1 MKKQLLL
8 LLVCVLLL
16 TGCKPVLKTV
26 YGIKNPKPTTKEVA
40 QKFLDK
46 KRIEGK
52 VLYYKDAKSFSSVL
66 GKIKIPD
73 AQFFNKKGEL
83 VEFRKTASECT
94 NDVTVFLED
103 LKELEGLPL
112 KEGMDLA
119 TLLKFTTDAKGN
131 AVRPNADA
139 DMTVVINWATYM
151 GSLNKTVFEWV
162 EVLQQIEKE
171 HKNINVD
178 YYLLNLDMLESW
190 EDVELLTGKK

>member
-8 LLVCVLLL
+8 LVCIMLFAS
-16 TGCKPVLKTV
+16 CKPVLKTL
-26 YGIKNPKPTTKEVA
+26 YGIKNPKLTTKEVT
-40 QKFLDK
+40 QRFLDK
-46 KRIEGK
+46 KKLEGK
-52 VLYYKDAKSFSSVL
+52 VLYYKGAESYILAQKTITL
-66 GKIKIPD
+66 PD
-73 AQFFNKKGEL
+73 AQFFNKEGEL
-83 VEFRKTASECT
+83 VEFRNTASECT
-94 NDVTVFLED
+94 NDVTVFLEG
-103 LKELEGLPL
+103 LNELEDLPL
-112 KEGMDLA
+112 KKGMDLA
-119 TLLKFTTDAKGN
+119 TLLKFTTDEKGN
-131 AVRPNADA
+131 VVHPNADA

>member
-8 LLVCVLLL
+8 LVCIMLFAS
-16 TGCKPVLKTV
+16 CKPVLKTL
-26 YGIKNPKPTTKEVA
+26 YGIKNPKLTTKEVA

-46 KRIEGK
+46 KKIEGK
-52 VLYYKDAKSFSSVL
+52 ELYYKDAESYILAQKTITL
-66 GKIKIPD
+66 PD
-73 AQFFNKKGEL
+73 AQFFNKEGKL

-94 NDVTVFLED
+94 NDVTVFLEG
-103 LKELEGLPL
+103 LNELEDLPL
-112 KEGMDLA
+112 KKGMDLA
-119 TLLKFTTDAKGN
+119 TLLKFTTDEKGN
-131 AVRPNADA
+131 AVHPNADA

-151 GSLNKTVFEWV
+151 GRLNKTVFEWV